1 MKILFRTLPLLFLA
15 VWTAGGCDH
24 RTPPADTA
32 PPTRDSAAGR
42 EETPATEPELTG
54 PGRREP
60 PPAQGAVVDAA
71 VERVKAIGGRVRRE
85 GAKIVAV
92 QFDATPA
99 RDDDVEMIAALK
111 DLEQLVLRGEE
122 ITDASAGH
130 IASLAKLRT
139 WRWKGHASPTPA
151 WRSSSSLPACGGW
164 AYAPHR

>member
-1 MKILFRTLPLLFLA
+1 M
-15 VWTAGGCDH
+15 
-24 RTPPADTA
+24 
-32 PPTRDSAAGR
+32 
-42 EETPATEPELTG
+42 
-54 PGRREP
+54 
-60 PPAQGAVVDAA
+60 DAA

-130 IASLAKLRT
+130 IASLAKLRHLALEGT
-139 WRWKGHASPTPA
+139 RITDAGVEKLKQLAGLRRLGLRAAPVITHAARAHLAELPNQQNRELREDNIGDAARGRRKPRGQHPLRDHPGGKAGTDA
-151 WRSSSSLPACGGW
+151 GVARRS
-164 AYAPHR
+164 